1 MKNFFEQQKT
11 NQQKSFWLILLFF
24 SAAMFL
30 IWLTQ
35 WFFGGLS
42 DKQILQQ
49 LDLILYQGWDVFRQQ
64 YTKPFNWVISFA
76 MVAIILS
83 AVGYKYHQLK
93 QGGAIIATQLGAELV
108 PPNTYHPLEK
118 QLINIVE
125 EIAIAAHT
133 TVPHVYLLKHH
144 SNINAFAAGN
154 NSKDAIIGITRGAL
168 EKLTRDELQAVVA
181 HEFSHIVNGDIRLNN
196 RLTAC
201 IFGISFIGLIGEGLI
216 NHALHNS
223 KGLTSKNNPFGFT
236 VLIGLFLVIYGLI
249 GTLLADMIKAAICRQ
264 REYLADATATQFNR
278 NPHALANALQ
288 VIAGLKTNKIKR
300 HYQHQ
305 YSHLFFT
312 STSST
317 WFNWF
322 STHPPLLSRIKK
334 LNPRFNN
341 KIATIERSNFYN
353 YQAMMLSAS
362 RAQYEQTKEQ
372 IIESKNVT
380 IKPLIN
386 DVSNELIDIA
396 HDPKQVIVLTSLL
409 ILSDS
414 FKQSSAQLNLI
425 SKSNLIDLNTLDKCE
440 NLLASVSLT
449 NKFKLIEIAISALH
463 CLNKNM
469 QKQTTAL
476 LLQVINLGDK
486 NQISAWAFYE
496 LLTYQLVKPNKV
508 NFLKS
513 QKQLLTSWRYL
524 ISIMAHFGSDSLEQA
539 QLAYSNTASA
549 FKVKQQSILSLNA
562 LNLSEAKV
570 HLDCLAKLP
579 IKNKNALLHALEFCI
594 KHDKT
599 ITENETILLY
609 VLSTRLELPSLIIE

>member
-1 MKNFFEQQKT
+1 LKNFFEQQKK
-11 NQQKSFWLILLFF
+11 NKQNSFWLILLFL
-24 SAAMFL
+24 SAAVFI

-42 DKQILQQ
+42 DKQILKQ

-64 YTKPFNWVISFA
+64 YTKPFNWIISFA

-83 AVGYKYHQLK
+83 AVAYKYHQLK

-108 PPNTYHPLEK
+108 LPNTYHPLEK

-133 TVPHVYLLKHH
+133 SVPHVYLLKHH

-168 EKLTRDELQAVVA
+168 EKLTRDEIQAVVA

-201 IFGISFIGLIGEGLI
+201 IFGISFIGLVGEGLI

-223 KGLTSKNNPFGFT
+223 KGLSSKNNPFGFT
-236 VLIGLFLVIYGLI
+236 VLFGLFLVIYGLI

-278 NPHALANALQ
+278 NPDALASALQ
-288 VIAGLKTNKIKR
+288 VISGLKSNKIKR

-312 STSST
+312 STTST
-317 WFNWF
+317 WLNWF

-334 LNPRFNN
+334 LNPSFNN
-341 KIATIERSNFYN
+341 KTKIIQRNNLCN
-353 YQAMMLSAS
+353 YQAMMLSAT
-362 RAQYEQTKEQ
+362 RAQFDPIKAQNKQSEN
-372 IIESKNVT
+372 IT

-386 DVSNELIDIA
+386 NVSNELIDIA
-396 HDPKQVIVLTSLL
+396 HEPKHVISLSCLL
-409 ILSDS
+409 ILSDDFGQS
-414 FKQSSAQLNLI
+414 AKQLKLI
-425 SKSNLIDLNTLDKCE
+425 SKSALIDLNILDRSE
-440 NLLASVSLT
+440 ILLANVSLT

-463 CLNKNM
+463 CLNKNT

-496 LLTYQLVKPNKV
+496 LLTYQLVKPNKI

-513 QKQLLTSWRYL
+513 QKQLLASWRYL
-524 ISIMAHFGSDSLEQA
+524 ISIMAHFGSDNLEKT
-539 QLAYSNTASA
+539 QLAYSATASA
-549 FKVKQQSILSLNA
+549 FKVKNQSILSLNE
-562 LNLSEAKV
+562 LTLVEAKV

-579 IKNKNALLHALEFCI
+579 IKNKNALLHALEFCA
-594 KHDKT
+594 KHDKN
-599 ITENETILLY
+599 ISENETILLY
-609 VLSTRLELPSLIIE
+609 VLSTRLELPCLVIE

>member
-1 MKNFFEQQKT
+1 MKNFFEQQKK
-11 NQQKSFWLILLFF
+11 NKQNSFWLILLFF
-24 SAAMFL
+24 SAAVFI

-64 YTKPFNWVISFA
+64 YTKPVNWVISFA

-93 QGGAIIATQLGAELV
+93 QGGAIIATQLGAVLV

-118 QLINIVE
+118 QLINIIE

-133 TVPHVYLLKHH
+133 TVPQVYLLKHH

-168 EKLTRDELQAVVA
+168 EKLTRDEIQAVVA

-223 KGLTSKNNPFGFT
+223 KGLSSKNNPFGFT
-236 VLIGLFLVIYGLI
+236 VLFGLFLITYGLI
-249 GTLLADMIKAAICRQ
+249 GTILADMIKAAICRQ

-278 NPHALANALQ
+278 NPDALASALQ
-288 VIAGLKTNKIKR
+288 VIAGLKSNKIKQ

-312 STSST
+312 STTST

-322 STHPPLLSRIKK
+322 STHPPLFSRIKK
-334 LNPRFNN
+334 LNPWFNN
-341 KIATIERSNFYN
+341 KTKITERNKLFN
-353 YQAMMLSAS
+353 YQAMMLSAT
-362 RAQYEQTKEQ
+362 RTQFKQTKAQ
-372 IIESKNVT
+372 NKESKNIT

-386 DVSNELIDIA
+386 DVANELIDIA
-396 HDPKQVIVLTSLL
+396 HDPKQVTSLCCLL
-409 ILSDS
+409 ILSDN
-414 FKQSSAQLNLI
+414 FEQRANQLKLI
-425 SKSNLIDLNTLDKCE
+425 SKSTLIDLHILDRGE
-440 NLLASVSLT
+440 NLLANISLT
-449 NKFKLIEIAISALH
+449 NKFKLIEIATSALH
-463 CLNKNM
+463 FLNKDM
-469 QKQTTAL
+469 QIKVANFL
-476 LLQVINLGDK
+476 FEIIKLGDK
-486 NQISAWAFYE
+486 NQVSSWAFYE
-496 LLTYQLVKPNKV
+496 LLTYQLTKPVKTNI
-508 NFLKS
+508 LKS
-513 QKQLLTSWRYL
+513 QKQLLASWRYL
-524 ISIMAHFGSDSLEQA
+524 ISVMAHFGSDKLEQA
-539 QLAYSNTASA
+539 EQAYSATAAA
-549 FKVKQQSILSLNA
+549 FKVKQKLLLDFSDLDLI
-562 LNLSEAKV
+562 EAKA
-570 HLDCLAKLP
+570 HLACLSNLP
-579 IKNKNALLHALEFCI
+579 IKNKNALLNALEYCA
-594 KHDKT
+594 KHDKN
-599 ITENETILLY
+599 ISENEKTLLY

>member
-1 MKNFFEQQKT
+1 
-11 NQQKSFWLILLFF
+11 
-24 SAAMFL
+24 
-30 IWLTQ
+30 
-35 WFFGGLS
+35 
-42 DKQILQQ
+42 
-49 LDLILYQGWDVFRQQ
+49 
-64 YTKPFNWVISFA
+64 

-93 QGGAIIATQLGAELV
+93 QGGAVIATQLGAELV

-249 GTLLADMIKAAICRQ
+249 GTLLADMIKATICRQ

-278 NPHALANALQ
+278 NPHALASALQ

-312 STSST
+312 STSLLGLIG
-317 WFNWF
+317 FPL
-322 STHPPLLSRIKK
+322 TH
-334 LNPRFNN
+334 
-341 KIATIERSNFYN
+341 
-353 YQAMMLSAS
+353 
-362 RAQYEQTKEQ
+362 
-372 IIESKNVT
+372 
-380 IKPLIN
+380 
-386 DVSNELIDIA
+386 
-396 HDPKQVIVLTSLL
+396 
-409 ILSDS
+409 
-414 FKQSSAQLNLI
+414 
-425 SKSNLIDLNTLDKCE
+425 
-440 NLLASVSLT
+440 
-449 NKFKLIEIAISALH
+449 
-463 CLNKNM
+463 
-469 QKQTTAL
+469 
-476 LLQVINLGDK
+476 
-486 NQISAWAFYE
+486 
-496 LLTYQLVKPNKV
+496 
-508 NFLKS
+508 
-513 QKQLLTSWRYL
+513 
-524 ISIMAHFGSDSLEQA
+524 
-539 QLAYSNTASA
+539 
-549 FKVKQQSILSLNA
+549 
-562 LNLSEAKV
+562 
-570 HLDCLAKLP
+570 
-579 IKNKNALLHALEFCI
+579 
-594 KHDKT
+594 
-599 ITENETILLY
+599 LY
-609 VLSTRLELPSLIIE
+609 

>member
-1 MKNFFEQQKT
+1 MRNFFEQQKT
-11 NQQKSFWLILLFF
+11 NQKKSFWLILLFL
-24 SAAMFL
+24 SAAVFL

-42 DKQILQQ
+42 DKHIMQQ

-201 IFGISFIGLIGEGLI
+201 IFGISFIGLIGESLI

-236 VLIGLFLVIYGLI
+236 VLFGLLLVIYGLM
-249 GTLLADMIKAAICRQ
+249 GTILADMIKAAICRQ
-264 REYLADATATQFNR
+264 REYLADATAAQFNR
-278 NPHALANALQ
+278 NPHALASALQ

-312 STSST
+312 STTST

-341 KIATIERSNFYN
+341 KIATIERNNFYN

-409 ILSDS
+409 ILSDD

-486 NQISAWAFYE
+486 NQISTWAFYE

-524 ISIMAHFGSDSLEQA
+524 ISIMAHFGSNNLEQA
-539 QLAYSNTASA
+539 QLAFSATATA
-549 FKVKQQSILSLNA
+549 FKVKQKLLLDLND
-562 LNLSEAKV
+562 LDLIEAKA
-570 HLDCLAKLP
+570 HLACLSKLP
-579 IKNKNALLHALEFCI
+579 IKNKNALLHALEYCA
-594 KHDKT
+594 KHDKN
-599 ITENETILLY
+599 ISENEKILLY
-609 VLSTRLELPSLIIE
+609 VLSTRLELPSLMIE